1 MVVWNFSLYSSP
13 VLLSVTAGTLCGA
26 IGEADHFYVPYGV
39 CTSVCA
45 NGNFLSLV
53 CGIRHVDGELY
64 EARFLVWGMMVSRAF
79 LRKRYGSECDV
90 KV

>member
-1 MVVWNFSLYSSP
+1 M
-13 VLLSVTAGTLCGA
+13 LLSVTAGTLCGA

-64 EARFLVWGMMVSRAF
+64 EARFLVWGMMVGRAF
-79 LRKRYGSECDV
+79 LRKRYGSECDA